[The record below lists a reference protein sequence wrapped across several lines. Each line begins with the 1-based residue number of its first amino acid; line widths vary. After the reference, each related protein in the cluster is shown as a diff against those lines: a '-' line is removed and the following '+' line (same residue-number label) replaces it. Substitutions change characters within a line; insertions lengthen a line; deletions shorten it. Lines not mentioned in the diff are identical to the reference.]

1 MSICF
6 IVPCG
11 TIRFKPY
18 IICFQYIHRPPEKS
32 DGRCNSIK
40 KEGFLAEAEEP
51 NPEEEALANYERFFH
66 LVKQYTHIEE
76 LDQETVQTFIERIE
90 IGPKLLPDGTEKII
104 HRNQEYRQ
112 TVRIFFKFIGELES
126 EPVRDMPQ
134 AEII

>member
-1 MSICF
+1 M
-6 IVPCG
+6 
-11 TIRFKPY
+11 
-18 IICFQYIHRPPEKS
+18 
-32 DGRCNSIK
+32 
-40 KEGFLAEAEEP
+40 
-51 NPEEEALANYERFFH
+51 ANYERFFH

-112 TVRIFFKFIGELES
+112 SVRIFFKFIGELES